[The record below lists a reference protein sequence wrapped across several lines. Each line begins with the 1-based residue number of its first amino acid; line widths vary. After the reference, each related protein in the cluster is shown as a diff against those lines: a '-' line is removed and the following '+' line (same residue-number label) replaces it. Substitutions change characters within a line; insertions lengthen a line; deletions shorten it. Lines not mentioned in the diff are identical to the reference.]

1 MTPEDILKCALDGI
15 DFDITDTLDTKYYCN
30 CSRERVE
37 KALVSVGKD
46 ELEDIIKNDKKAEI
60 KCHFC
65 DKVYNFDENDLK
77 ILLNKAKK

>member
-1 MTPEDILKCALDGI
+1 MKKHSFPSE
-15 DFDITDTLDTKYYCN
+15 
-30 CSRERVE
+30 
-37 KALVSVGKD
+37 KD

-77 ILLNKAKK
+77 NSA